1 VTYRSIYRSALG
13 ALASECLTARELV
26 WTPESAQALT
36 QWMELGLASELE
48 LELGLALGLGL
59 GLGLGLALALALAL
73 GLALALVFRTPVV
86 DLTGVVWAQESE
98 AA

>member
-36 QWMELGLASELE
+36 QWMELGLASELASE
-48 LELGLALGLGL
+48 LELELELE
-59 GLGLGLALALALAL
+59 LGLALALALAL
-73 GLALALVFRTPVV
+73 GLALALALVFRTPVV